1 MILEKKISSN
11 NIMLKTSP
19 RGRKNS
25 LQFLPECLIDISK
38 EKNFLYKDQK
48 LKSAYIVDIIH
59 NLLLKYY
66 FKKENSFSLS
76 SLILKDK
83 YGYLY
88 NYYIEFLKEKG
99 IIKLEKNY
107 FKGSNSR
114 VYSLNDSIIC
124 GKIFRYNNDDK
135 VLIKKYITK
144 HIQFELDRNS
154 IIDRDIKIKLIN
166 DLYAVQI
173 DFDRS
178 IFYLDSLKNEDIDVY
193 NRNKYSVESIND
205 KHIFYHFDSYGR
217 MHTNF
222 TILKSFIR
230 KNCLLIDGDETFEID
245 IKNSQ
250 PLFLSKLIED
260 SKSRWVDE
268 NELRLFSLLV
278 QGGNYYQYLID
289 NLKLKCKSDAK
300 ELTYKVLFGQ
310 NRFNS
315 KSDKLFSSIFPTIHN
330 FIKLYKNE
338 NKDYKILAQDLQ
350 RDESNLI
357 FNRIIK
363 RIHIEDSD
371 IKVITV
377 HDSIIASKKYK
388 ELVSNIF
395 FEEIFEH
402 FNHSNF
408 SRTTT

>member
-1 MILEKKISSN
+1 MILEKKISSK
-11 NIMLKTSP
+11 NIMLKISP
-19 RGRKNS
+19 RGRKKS
-25 LQFLPECLIDISK
+25 LQFLPECLEKLSK
-38 EKNFLYKDQK
+38 EKHFLYKEQK
-48 LKSAYIVDIIH
+48 LKSAYVIDLVH

-88 NYYIEFLKEKG
+88 NYYIEYLKENN
-99 IIKLEKNY
+99 IIILIKNY
-107 FKGSNSR
+107 YKGSSSR
-114 VYSLNDSIIC
+114 IYSLNESIIS
-124 GKIFRYNNDDK
+124 GKILRYNNDDR

-166 DLYAVQI
+166 DLYSVKI
-173 DFDRS
+173 DFERS
-178 IFYLDSLKNEDIDVY
+178 IFYLDSLRNEDIDIY
-193 NRNKYSVESIND
+193 NRNRYSVESIND

-260 SKSRWVDE
+260 SKSRWVDPDE
-268 NELRLFSLLV
+268 FRLFSLLV

-289 NLKLKCKSDAK
+289 NLKLRNKIEAK

-338 NKDYKILAQDLQ
+338 NNDYKILAHHLQ
-350 RDESNLI
+350 RAESNLI
-357 FNRIIK
+357 FNKII
-363 RIHIEDSD
+363 RRLHLEDSD
-371 IKVITV
+371 VKVVTV
-377 HDSIIASKKYK
+377 HDSIIASRKHK
-388 ELVSNIF
+388 ELVSKIF
-395 FEEIFEH
+395 FEEIYEH

-408 SRTTT
+408 SQTTI